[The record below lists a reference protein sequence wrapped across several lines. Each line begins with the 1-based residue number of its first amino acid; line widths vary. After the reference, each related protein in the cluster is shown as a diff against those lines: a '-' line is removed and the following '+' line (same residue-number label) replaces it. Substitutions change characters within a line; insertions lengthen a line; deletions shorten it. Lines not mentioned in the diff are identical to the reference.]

1 MADLILKNLSIV
13 DGTGAPAFYGDIA
26 VQGDTICAVGTGLKG
41 GREINCDGLT
51 ATPGLIDIHNHSDSS
66 LDKAPEALNYIH
78 QGVTTMLLGN
88 CGISFSSAFGERE
101 SDARGDAGAFGRHM
115 DAMDALPKANNVCQ
129 LVGHGALRAQTV
141 GMEDVKLTEADH
153 AEMARLLRAAMESG
167 AFGMSTGLIYDPG
180 IFSTPDEIS
189 RLCRIVGEYGGL
201 YATHM
206 RNESDLMVDAFL
218 EAVAAVRGTGARLE
232 ISHLKGSGRQNFGL
246 TRTLL
251 DLMTY
256 YRRFGMEIT
265 TDAYPENYCH
275 TGLASCLP
283 PWARA
288 EGHKGFVR
296 MMASEQLRKKLCWEL
311 DHPALTWENILRD
324 CTPED
329 TILSECRAVAQA
341 QGLTLRQAADQ
352 MGRDPWDAAIELCVR
367 DWNIAIVSG
376 GVSEEENMRIFTH
389 PLAMVCSDGQALP
402 EGVDYKPHP
411 RNYRAFVKVLYDFV
425 EKRRLFTFEEA
436 IRKMTSMPAA
446 KIGLQD
452 RGILR
457 VGMKA
462 DIALFDRYTLG
473 SASTYEDP
481 CHYARGVEYVLV
493 NGQIIIENGKYTS
506 AHPGRLL
513 RRGKEDGR

>member
-1 MADLILKNLSIV
+1 MSEWILKNLSIV

-26 VQGDTICAVGTGLKG
+26 VEGDTIAAIGTGLEG
-41 GREINCDGLT
+41 AHTQNCDGLT
-51 ATPGLIDIHNHSDSS
+51 AVPGFIDIHNHSDST
-66 LDKAPEALNYIH
+66 LFNAPEALNYIH

-88 CGISFSSAFGERE
+88 CGISFSPAFGERE
-101 SDARGDAGAFGRHM
+101 PDAHGDASAFPRHM
-115 DAMDALPKANNVCQ
+115 DELDALSKANNVCQ

-153 AEMARLLRAAMESG
+153 AEMARLLRAAMDAG

-201 YATHM
+201 YTTHM

-265 TDAYPENYCH
+265 TDAYPEIYCH

-288 EGHKGFVR
+288 EGHKGFAR
-296 MMASEQLRKKLCWEL
+296 MMADEGLRKKLCWEL
-311 DHPALTWENILRD
+311 DHPALGWENILRD
-324 CTPED
+324 CTAED
-329 TILSECRAVAQA
+329 TILSECRAEPKY
-341 QGLTLRQAADQ
+341 QGMTLRQAADS
-352 MGRDPWDAAIELCVR
+352 MGKAPWEAAIDLCVK

-376 GVSEEENMRIFTH
+376 GVSEEENMNIFTH
-389 PLAMVCSDGQALP
+389 PLAMFCSDGQALP
-402 EGVDYKPHP
+402 EKLDFKPHP
-411 RNYRAFVKVLYDFV
+411 RNYRAFVKPLYDFV
-425 EKRRLFTFEEA
+425 DKRGLMTFEEA
-436 IRKMTSMPAA
+436 VRRMTSMPAA

-462 DIALFDRYTLG
+462 DVALLDRYALG

-481 CHYARGVEYVLV
+481 CHYARGVETVLV
-493 NGQIIIENGKYTS
+493 NGEAIIEGGQYTG
-506 AHPGRLL
+506 AHPGTLIRHKA
-513 RRGKEDGR
+513 RCGR